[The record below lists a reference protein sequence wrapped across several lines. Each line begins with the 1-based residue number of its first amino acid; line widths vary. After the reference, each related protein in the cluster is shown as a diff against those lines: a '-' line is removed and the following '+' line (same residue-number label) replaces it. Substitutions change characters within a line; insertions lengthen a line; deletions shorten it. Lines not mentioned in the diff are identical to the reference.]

1 MGFWAFQRLVWARAT
16 KDARHT
22 AIPHSLWGTVRLGA
36 VIVLATLA
44 MMVAN
49 QWLHIV
55 DRGLMSADNI
65 KDNFIT
71 LAIFVPIALG
81 VLFVGLVIVEGFFI
95 VPFKLWK
102 DAGGGLVRPASPLAI
117 RFDVTNP
124 GAKFWSDEVWPDPHR
139 VADREG
145 TEYRIELVNTGPN
158 TVEDVEVTVSN
169 LGGRSADGTMQFAR
183 NRTFKQTMHPGAAEM
198 VKVFLTGANI
208 LNEPTSRAVICA
220 RGKDVP
226 EARLEFDFDPRA
238 VPIIKPVQ

>member
-1 MGFWAFQRLVWARAT
+1 MGFWAFQRLVWARAM

-22 AIPHSLWGTVRLGA
+22 AIPHSIWGTVRLGA

-145 TEYRIELVNTGPN
+145 TEYRIELTNTGSP
-158 TVEDVEVTVSN
+158 TVEDVEVTLSG
-169 LGGRSADGTMQFAR
+169 LGNYTTDATMKFAR
-183 NRTFKQTMHPGAAEM
+183 TDTMKQTMHPGAKEM
-198 VKVFLTGANI
+198 VIVFLASDGTI
-208 LNEPTSRAVICA
+208 SDPKSRVVICA
-220 RGKDVP
+220 RGKNVPDVR
-226 EARLEFDFDPRA
+226 AEFDFDPNA
-238 VPIIKPVQ
+238 VPMLKPV